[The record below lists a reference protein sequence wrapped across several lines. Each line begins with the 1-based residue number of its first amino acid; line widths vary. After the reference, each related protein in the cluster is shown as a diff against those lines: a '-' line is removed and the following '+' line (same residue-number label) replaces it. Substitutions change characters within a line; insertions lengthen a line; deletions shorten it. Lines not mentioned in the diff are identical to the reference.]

1 MSHASDLYLH
11 VKADVSVHQGQVFGS
26 FWKFEI
32 TLMPPGMLTSLGPKT
47 LEEIQRN
54 LESFEDDY
62 EQTLQGLELF
72 MLSARQEGMV
82 DQSNDGK
89 WSLLSST

>member
-1 MSHASDLYLH
+1 
-11 VKADVSVHQGQVFGS
+11 
-26 FWKFEI
+26 
-32 TLMPPGMLTSLGPKT
+32 MLTSLGPKT

-72 MLSARQEGMV
+72 MLSARQEGLV
-82 DQSNDGK
+82 DQNSEAK
-89 WSLLSST
+89 WMLLSST